1 MKRLSFGF
9 VMIMMLLI
17 TSCRSS
23 FEPVATIDVAK
34 DSHLSC
40 EDRYNAVVSSY
51 GEWNMVS
58 MPFQLRLELPE
69 EKSISGRATMFRD
82 ENVQLSFRAMGMEVV
97 YLYLSEDSVIAID
110 KINKLYIAE
119 PLSEIVGATGI
130 TIGNIQDLLLGQAF
144 KIGGE
149 RLTSSMRPQFELYA
163 DSANWSLMPM
173 RNNAS
178 MRYDLKFYNADV
190 LESLN
195 ILIADNE
202 FGFEYSI
209 PTKVDAAGVVSQ
221 KCLITG
227 YVGEQQIK
235 SAFVWNAKDAKWSD
249 LSPLKRRKLPRS
261 YTRIGVDELVYI
273 ISSVTEE
280 DIKE

>member
-51 GEWNMVS
+51 GEWDMVS
-58 MPFQLRLELPE
+58 MPFQLWLELPE
-69 EKSISGRATMFRD
+69 EKCISGRATMFRD

-149 RLTSSMRPQFELYA
+149 RLT
-163 DSANWSLMPM
+163 
-173 RNNAS
+173 
-178 MRYDLKFYNADV
+178 
-190 LESLN
+190 
-195 ILIADNE
+195 
-202 FGFEYSI
+202 
-209 PTKVDAAGVVSQ
+209 
-221 KCLITG
+221 
-227 YVGEQQIK
+227 
-235 SAFVWNAKDAKWSD
+235 
-249 LSPLKRRKLPRS
+249 LS
-261 YTRIGVDELVYI
+261 
-273 ISSVTEE
+273 
-280 DIKE
+280 